1 MTCIVDPRNF
11 ASKAKLQAL
20 LTEREGAVTI
30 TDPSIFAPFSLPA
43 KQAIPVGQSLV
54 VTNHPLRTKF
64 AKITRT
70 GNNDWKVS

>member
-20 LTEREGAVTI
+20 LTEREGAITI
-30 TDPSIFAPFSLPA
+30 TDPSIFAPFNLPA
-43 KQAIPVGQSLV
+43 RLAIPVGQSLV